1 MKVFFYTKEE
11 KQMPNTQT
19 RVQTK
24 TEIESPLYG
33 YLIKTGQHKN
43 LTYAEMYDAFDKVMN
58 NQVSDVELAMLLQ
71 NLTNKGETIDELH
84 AVVAVLLKHAN
95 KLSQSFSQAIDNCGT
110 GGDKSG
116 SFNIS
121 TTSAFVMAGAGATV
135 AKHGNKSITSKTG
148 SSDVL
153 SELGLDLAYHHKDV
167 EKQLNDIGISFLYAP
182 QMHPKLGQIMRVR
195 QDLGVPTLFNLI
207 GPLINPVDIDYQ
219 YVGVYDS
226 NKLETIARVLKR
238 LGRKKAFVV
247 TGSDSMDEA
256 NLLGENHV
264 VELKED
270 GSIVRHIVTP
280 EDFGLPSYKKDD
292 LKGGD
297 SLENKEI
304 LLSVLE
310 NRSTKAQKNT
320 VLVNS
325 ALGLYISNHA
335 ESYKEGLDKAKESIE
350 TGKAKESLE
359 QLIAFYK

>member
-1 MKVFFYTKEE
+1 MST
-11 KQMPNTQT
+11 TQT
-19 RVQTK
+19 KLHTK
-24 TEIESPLYG
+24 TEIESSLYD
-33 YLIKTGQHKN
+33 YLIKIGQHKD
-43 LTYAEMYDAFDKVMN
+43 LTYEEMYDAFDKVMN
-58 NQVSDVELAMLLQ
+58 DQVPDVELAMLLQ
-71 NLTNKGETIDELH
+71 NLTNKRETVDELH
-84 AVVAVLLKHAN
+84 AVVEVLLKHAN
-95 KLSQSFSQAIDNCGT
+95 KLSQSFSQAMDNCGT

-153 SELGLDLAYHHKDV
+153 SELGLDLTYRHKDV

-226 NKLETIARVLKR
+226 NKLEIIAEVLKR
-238 LGRKKAFVV
+238 LGRKRALVV
-247 TGSDSMDEA
+247 TGGDSMDEI
-256 NLLGENHV
+256 NLLGENHI

-270 GSIVRHIVTP
+270 GSIVRHIVNP
-280 EDFGLPSYKKDD
+280 EDFGLPTYEKNE

-297 SLENKEI
+297 SLENKDI
-304 LLSVLE
+304 LLSILE
-310 NRSTKAQKNT
+310 NRSTKAQRNT

-335 ESYKEGLDKAKESIE
+335 ETYQEGLDKAKESIDA
-350 TGKAKESLE
+350 GKARESLE
-359 QLIAFYK
+359 QLKTFYK